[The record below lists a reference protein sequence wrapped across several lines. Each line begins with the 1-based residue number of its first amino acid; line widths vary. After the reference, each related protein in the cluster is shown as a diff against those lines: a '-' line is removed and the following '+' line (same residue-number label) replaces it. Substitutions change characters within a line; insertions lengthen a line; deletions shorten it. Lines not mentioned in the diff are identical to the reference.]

1 MECELMN
8 RHGVVGGREICLNCP
23 YPKCILEFRSKR
35 DYESMMRRLKQQERI
50 AKRNKMI
57 VKMSAT
63 KTAKEIAITFNLSPR
78 RVREILQQAREK

>member
-23 YPKCILEFRSKR
+23 YPRCIYEFRSKR
-35 DYESMMRRLKQQERI
+35 DVESMMRRIEKQERI
-50 AKRNKMI
+50 AKRNKII

-63 KTAKEIAITFNLSPR
+63 KTANEIALEFNLSPR
-78 RVREILQQAREK
+78 RIREIIQQAK

>member
-23 YPKCILEFRSKR
+23 YPRCIYEFRSKR
-35 DYESMMRRLKQQERI
+35 DVESMMRRIKKQERI
-50 AKRNKMI
+50 AKRNKII

-63 KTAKEIAITFNLSPR
+63 KTANEIALEFNLSPR
-78 RVREILQQAREK
+78 RVREIIQQAK

>member
-23 YPKCILEFRSKR
+23 YPRCIYEFRSKR
-35 DYESMMRRLKQQERI
+35 DVESMMRRIKKQERI
-50 AKRNKMI
+50 AKRNKII

-63 KTAKEIAITFNLSPR
+63 KTANEIALEFNLSPR
-78 RVREILQQAREK
+78 RIREIIQQAK